1 MTRKGVTPLV
11 GTALLILIAVSAV
24 TSAAVFIRDT
34 TEQVSDN
41 VNERL
46 SADEK
51 RDNSG
56 IDIEYAYENADGN
69 ISLVVRNTGRY
80 TLFVEENDQKTW
92 NIYSDGRPK
101 SFNYP
106 SGGPT
111 TTEKKVDPDTT
122 LTLETDI
129 EFPSSEII
137 TISLEGGYGTS
148 SSIICDEDTPDG
160 AC

>member
-34 TEQVSDN
+34 TQQVSDN
-41 VNERL
+41 VNERI
-46 SADEK
+46 SEDEM

-56 IDIEYAYENADGN
+56 IDIEYAYNNTVGN

-80 TLFVEENDQKTW
+80 TLKVEEDDQKIW
-92 NIYSDGRPK
+92 NLYSDGKPAG
-101 SFNYP
+101 FTYP
-106 SGGPT
+106 GGPD
-111 TTEKKVDPDTT
+111 TEKTIDPDTT
-122 LTLETDI
+122 RTLETNI
-129 EFPSSEII
+129 AFPSGNFV
-137 TISLEGGYGTS
+137 TISLEGGFGTS
-148 SSIICDEDTPDG
+148 SSVICNGKVADG

>member
-80 TLFVEENDQKTW
+80 TLFVEENNQKTW

-101 SFNYP
+101 TFSYP
-106 SGGPT
+106 GGST
-111 TTEKKVDPDTT
+111 DEKKVDPDTT

-129 EFPSSEII
+129 EFPSNEII

-148 SSIICDEDTPDG
+148 SSIICDEATPDG

>member
-1 MTRKGVTPLV
+1 MSRKGVTPLV

-34 TEQVSDN
+34 TEEVSEN
-41 VNERL
+41 VNQRISE
-46 SADEK
+46 DEM

-56 IDIEYAYENADGN
+56 IDIEYAYENDAGN

-80 TLFVEENDQKTW
+80 TLTVEEDNQKVW
-92 NIYSDGRPK
+92 NLYSDGRPVN
-101 SFNYP
+101 FTYP
-106 SGGPT
+106 GGTPAD
-111 TTEKKVDPDTT
+111 EKLIDPDTT

-129 EFPSSEII
+129 NFPSGDFI
-137 TISLEGGYGTS
+137 TISLEGGFGTS
-148 SSIICDEDTPDG
+148 SSVICDESSPDG

>member
-34 TEQVSDN
+34 TQQVSEN
-41 VNERL
+41 VNERI
-46 SADEK
+46 SNDEM

-56 IDIEYAYENADGN
+56 IDIEYAYNNTAGN

-80 TLFVEENDQKTW
+80 TLTVEEDEQKIW
-92 NIYSDGRPK
+92 NLYGDGRPVG
-101 SFNYP
+101 FTYP
-106 SGGPT
+106 GGPET
-111 TTEKKVDPDTT
+111 DKLINPDTT
-122 LTLETDI
+122 LTLETNI
-129 EFPSSEII
+129 EFPSNELV
-137 TISLEGGYGTS
+137 TISLEGGFGTS
-148 SSIICDEDTPDG
+148 SSVICDESSPDG